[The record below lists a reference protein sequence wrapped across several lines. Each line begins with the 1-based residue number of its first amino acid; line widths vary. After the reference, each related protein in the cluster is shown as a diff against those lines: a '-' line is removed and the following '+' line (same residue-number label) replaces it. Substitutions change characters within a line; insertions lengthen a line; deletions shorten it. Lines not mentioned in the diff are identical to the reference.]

1 MPSFGADTSP
11 SAVGRWAFGTATVI
25 CALIGLFVNARWFA
39 AAGAFG
45 TIWYLWDLAWENVLG
60 PLAGFLTGVVS
71 GTTGIDEPPEL
82 TMDDNIRLL
91 ERHLAS
97 DTAPRHVQIQSA
109 LRLAEIYRLNRHDDA
124 RAAEVIRR
132 AREKWP
138 DAKELEVADTHE
150 G

>member
-1 MPSFGADTSP
+1 MPTFGPDISP
-11 SAVGRWAFGTATVI
+11 SAVGRWAFGMATVI
-25 CALIGLFVNARWFA
+25 CALIGLFVDARWFG

-60 PLAGFLTGVVS
+60 PLAGFLTGAVS

-82 TMDDNIRLL
+82 TIDDNIRLL
-91 ERHLAS
+91 ERHLTS

-138 DAKELEVADTHE
+138 DAKELEVADTRE